1 MLYRYFL
8 NAFHGA
14 AQRGVLIENRGSVA
28 RNLLRGK
35 TEVFIG
41 SQGVLVS
48 VESAVVRSG
57 NWDVDL
63 GRRELRLNGAPVDL
77 GARAFDIVEVL
88 AGAGGGLVTKDELM
102 NRVWPDVVVEE
113 NTLQVHISALRKA
126 LGADRSLLK
135 TEAGRGYRLIGDWTL
150 SQGRQSGLAPPQ
162 PADPKASASPGN
174 IPAAASDLFGRAA
187 LLMQLRELVSTC
199 RIVTLT
205 GVGGIGKTSLALAL
219 ARSLSPEFPDGAW
232 LAELASVSDP
242 ARVSDSIASAL
253 RLTGVGAETS
263 PDVVGM
269 AIGGQSMLIV
279 LDNCEHVIE
288 SAARCAATLV
298 RNCPNIRIVTTSRE
312 VLRIDGEQAFRV
324 APLNPPP
331 EDDDDLNDLID
342 NDAVQLFITR
352 MDALQSEPIF
362 EPTALSTIAAICR
375 RLDGIPLAIEFAAAR
390 AAMLGVRQV
399 AARLDNR
406 FDLLTGGRRTS
417 LPRHQTL
424 RAALD
429 WSYDLLPAD
438 ERRLF
443 RHLGLFS
450 SGFTL
455 EAAAGLLGTGGVDD
469 ASAVEGLSNLVAKS
483 LVIADGQPPGGRW
496 RMLETVRAYALEK
509 LREKGEID
517 EAERR
522 REFLNSRL

>member
-1 MLYRYFL
+1 
-8 NAFHGA
+8 
-14 AQRGVLIENRGSVA
+14 
-28 RNLLRGK
+28 
-35 TEVFIG
+35 
-41 SQGVLVS
+41 VLVS

-57 NWDVDL
+57 DWEVDL

-126 LGADRSLLK
+126 LGADRALLK
-135 TEAGRGYRLIGDWTL
+135 TEAGRGYRLIGDWTV
-150 SQGRQSGLAPPQ
+150 SQGQKRGLPPPQ
-162 PADPKASASPGN
+162 PAEPKASASPGN

-187 LLMQLRELVSTC
+187 LLMQLRELVSAC

-242 ARVSDSIASAL
+242 ARVSEAIASAL
-253 RLTGVGAETS
+253 RLTVVGAEL

-269 AIGGQSMLIV
+269 AIGERSLLIV

-298 RNCPNIRIVTTSRE
+298 RNCPNLRIVATSRE
-312 VLRIDGEQAFRV
+312 ALRIDGEQAFRV
-324 APLNPPP
+324 ASLNPPP

-455 EAAAGLLGTGGVDD
+455 EAAAGLLGAGGVDD

-483 LVIADGQPPGGRW
+483 LVIADGGRW

-509 LREKGEID
+509 LRENGEID

-522 REFLNSRL
+522 REFLNSTNLPP

>member
-1 MLYRYFL
+1 M
-8 NAFHGA
+8 
-14 AQRGVLIENRGSVA
+14 
-28 RNLLRGK
+28 
-35 TEVFIG
+35 
-41 SQGVLVS
+41 
-48 VESAVVRSG
+48 
-57 NWDVDL
+57 
-63 GRRELRLNGAPVDL
+63 
-77 GARAFDIVEVL
+77 
-88 AGAGGGLVTKDELM
+88 
-102 NRVWPDVVVEE
+102 
-113 NTLQVHISALRKA
+113 
-126 LGADRSLLK
+126 
-135 TEAGRGYRLIGDWTL
+135 
-150 SQGRQSGLAPPQ
+150 
-162 PADPKASASPGN
+162 
-174 IPAAASDLFGRAA
+174 
-187 LLMQLRELVSTC
+187 
-199 RIVTLT
+199 
-205 GVGGIGKTSLALAL
+205 
-219 ARSLSPEFPDGAW
+219 
-232 LAELASVSDP
+232 
-242 ARVSDSIASAL
+242 
-253 RLTGVGAETS
+253 S
-263 PDVVGM
+263 PDVVAM
-269 AIGGQSMLIV
+269 AIGERSLLIV

-298 RNCPNIRIVTTSRE
+298 RNCPNIRILATSRE
-312 VLRIDGEQAFRV
+312 ALRIDGEQAFRV

-352 MDALQSEPIF
+352 MDALQSDPIF
-362 EPTALSTIAAICR
+362 EPTALATIAAICR

-455 EAAAGLLGTGGVDD
+455 EAAAGLLGAGGVDD

-483 LVIADGQPPGGRW
+483 LVIADGGRW

-509 LREKGEID
+509 LRENGEID

-522 REFLNSRL
+522 RELLDSTRL